1 MKQRV
6 RLIDGLRG
14 FSLIGILI
22 ANLLIFQY
30 GMFGKEQME
39 NYQTLATDQS
49 SYIWIKIFIEGSFM
63 PIFLFLFGYSMVK
76 LSEKLVGN
84 GKKVK
89 RHLVRRFILLITLG
103 LLHSIFVWEGDILF
117 SYGLIGLLMIIFVKR
132 KKKTILIW
140 TVTLFSLTTL
150 IGVIGAN
157 EKMEEPKN
165 LTSYIQKEYDAYSNG
180 DYWEALEFRNSGED
194 PFGYPGYVYIIM
206 LMLMP
211 LVICPIFLLGMYAA
225 KSGWFTSPEKE
236 KRKYSWLAWLFLP
249 MGLGLKSLPYLFQEH
264 IWTESIYTIGA
275 PILSVGYIFLF
286 AYFYTKGESVI
297 LTLFENV
304 GRLSMTNYL
313 AQSMICT
320 LIFYGYGLGLFGK
333 MGVLNGILLAIVIYL
348 FQVILSHFY
357 LKIWK
362 MGPFEKT
369 MRIGTYMTWRGIPKS
384 KKAKIRLHEKVTH

>member
-1 MKQRV
+1 MKKRV
-6 RLIDGLRG
+6 RLMDGLRG

-22 ANLLIFQY
+22 ANVLIFQY
-30 GMFGKEQME
+30 GMFGKDQME
-39 NYQTLATDQS
+39 NYQTLASDQA

-76 LSEKLVGN
+76 LSEKLEGN
-84 GKKVK
+84 GKKIK
-89 RHLVRRFILLITLG
+89 RHLVRRFILLLTFG
-103 LLHSIFVWEGDILF
+103 LLHSFFVWEGDILF
-117 SYGLIGLLMIIFVKR
+117 SYGLIGLLMIGFVKR

-140 TVTLFSLTTL
+140 TVTLFSLSTL
-150 IGVIGAN
+150 LGVIGAN
-157 EKMEEPKN
+157 EEMEKPKN
-165 LTSYIQKEYDAYSNG
+165 LDSYIQKEYEAYSSG
-180 DYWEALEFRNSGED
+180 DYWETYDFRNNGED
-194 PFGYPGYVYIIM
+194 PYGYPDFVYLVM
-206 LMLMP
+206 LVLMP
-211 LVICPIFLLGMYAA
+211 LVICPIFLFGMYAA
-225 KSGWFTSPEKE
+225 KSGWFTFPEKE

-249 MGLGLKSLPYLFQEH
+249 MGLGLKSLPYLFPEH

-275 PILSVGYIFLF
+275 PLLSVGYIFLF

-313 AQSMICT
+313 AQSFICT

-362 MGPFEKT
+362 MGPFEKI

-384 KKAKIRLHEKVTH
+384 KKAQIRLHEKATH

>member
-1 MKQRV
+1 MTQRV

-30 GMFGKEQME
+30 GMFGKDQME

-76 LSEKLVGN
+76 FSEKLEGN
-84 GKKVK
+84 GKRVK

-157 EKMEEPKN
+157 EKMEQPKN
-165 LTSYIQKEYDAYSNG
+165 LTSYIQKEYDAYSDG

-194 PFGYPGYVYIIM
+194 PYGYPGYVYIIM

-225 KSGWFTSPEKE
+225 KSGWFTFPEKE

-249 MGLGLKSLPYLFQEH
+249 MGLGLKSLPYLFPEH
-264 IWTESIYTIGA
+264 TWTESSYTIGA
-275 PILSVGYIFLF
+275 PLLSVGYIFLF

-333 MGVLNGILLAIVIYL
+333 LGVLNGILLAIVIYL
-348 FQVILSHFY
+348 FQVILSHYY

-362 MGPFEKT
+362 MGPFEKI
-369 MRIGTYMTWRGIPKS
+369 MRIGTYMKWN
-384 KKAKIRLHEKVTH
+384 EKGVRFVAPLMKC

>member
-1 MKQRV
+1 MKKRV

-30 GMFGKEQME
+30 GMFGKDQME

-76 LSEKLVGN
+76 LSEKLEGN

-117 SYGLIGLLMIIFVKR
+117 SYGLIGLLMIVFVKR

-194 PFGYPGYVYIIM
+194 PYGYPGYVYIIM
-206 LMLMP
+206 LILMP

-225 KSGWFTSPEKE
+225 KSGWFIFPEKE

-249 MGLGLKSLPYLFQEH
+249 MGLGLKSLPYLFPEH

-275 PILSVGYIFLF
+275 PLLSVGYIFLF

-297 LTLFENV
+297 LTLLENV

-313 AQSMICT
+313 AQSIICT

-348 FQVILSHFY
+348 FLVILSHFY

-362 MGPFEKT
+362 MGPFEKI
-369 MRIGTYMTWRGIPKS
+369 MRIGTYMTWLGIPKS
-384 KKAKIRLHEKVTH
+384 KKAKIRLHEKATH

>member
-1 MKQRV
+1 MKKRV

-22 ANLLIFQY
+22 ANVLIFQY
-30 GMFGKEQME
+30 GMFGKDQME
-39 NYQTLATDQS
+39 NYQTLATDQA

-63 PIFLFLFGYSMVK
+63 PIFLFLFGFSLVK
-76 LSEKLVGN
+76 LSEKLEVN

-117 SYGLIGLLMIIFVKR
+117 SYGLIGLLMIVFVKR

-150 IGVIGAN
+150 MGVIGVN

-165 LTSYIQKEYDAYSNG
+165 LASYIQKEYDAYSNG

-194 PFGYPGYVYIIM
+194 PYGFPGYVYIIM
-206 LMLMP
+206 LILMP

-225 KSGWFTSPEKE
+225 KSGWFTFPEKE
-236 KRKYSWLAWLFLP
+236 KRKYIWFAWFCLP
-249 MGLGLKSLPYLFQEH
+249 MGLGLKSLPYLFPEH

-275 PILSVGYIFLF
+275 PLLSVGYIFLF
-286 AYFYTKGESVI
+286 AYFYTKGESII

-313 AQSMICT
+313 AQSIICT

-333 MGVLNGILLAIVIYL
+333 MGVLNGILLTIVIYL

-362 MGPFEKT
+362 MGPFEKI

-384 KKAKIRLHEKVTH
+384 KKAKIRLHEKATH